1 MGQIVSAL
9 RNDFTPAMNKFSEK
23 YIETKQ
29 TEAGA
34 KMQELY
40 SKGWKTKDIQKSI
53 LSGEFKELSNQYVQ
67 AVIDKHTGRFE
78 AAETIR
84 KIQENKDDYNYK
96 DTTQTIEDHF
106 KTLIKLVKSLL

>member
-1 MGQIVSAL
+1 
-9 RNDFTPAMNKFSEK
+9 MNKFSEK

-106 KTLIKLVKSLL
+106 KKYLPNFDNASKEFALGFASTKKI